1 MDQAV
6 EVLGM
11 PTPDFIKMDVD
22 GIEHFLLQGGT
33 QVLRNVQGV
42 LVEINDDFA
51 EQAEI
56 SKKILEEAG
65 LHLLDKRHSE
75 MVKDSEF
82 GFENTYNQIWAR
94 LPVKK

>member
-1 MDQAV
+1 MIRFLFFSSVSEKD
-6 EVLGM
+6 L
-11 PTPDFIKMDVD
+11 IKLDIYNTD
-22 GIEHFLLQGGT
+22 PKKIGGK
-33 QVLRNVQGV
+33 VYF
-42 LVEINDDFA
+42 INDDFA

-56 SKKILEEAG
+56 SKKILEKAG

-82 GFENTYNQIWAR
+82 GFQNTYNQIWAR

>member
-1 MDQAV
+1 M
-6 EVLGM
+6 
-11 PTPDFIKMDVD
+11 
-22 GIEHFLLQGGT
+22 
-33 QVLRNVQGV
+33 
-42 LVEINDDFA
+42 EINDDFA

-56 SKKILEEAG
+56 SKKTLEEAG

-94 LPVKK
+94 LPVEK